1 MPEPLR
7 TPSCPP
13 PAAGA
18 PARAVRSHLPLGE
31 LLALA
36 EARPPARPDWVERFI
51 ADAAELFD
59 PLSGLGRVGFRTEPG
74 EDGWAVALFLGA
86 TEVVGGPGD
95 GLVAP
100 ARFRF
105 DASALSDLF
114 DPVPHVRLEVEP
126 ILAAHGVD
134 GIDAALTLTGTVAGR
149 ALTAT
154 VLNAPPAGAEPGF
167 KRYAAG
173 LAPPA

>member
-1 MPEPLR
+1 MPH
-7 TPSCPP
+7 PP
-13 PAAGA
+13 VSVSRLPVAA
-18 PARAVRSHLPLGE
+18 
-31 LLALA
+31 LLDLA
-36 EARPPARPDWVERFI
+36 EPRPPARPAWLDRFV

-59 PLSGLGRVGFRTEPG
+59 PLSGLGRVGYRSEPG

-86 TEVVGGPGD
+86 TEIVGGPGD

-105 DASALSDLF
+105 DAAALSALF
-114 DPVPHVRLEVEP
+114 DAPPEVALEVLP
-126 ILAAHGVD
+126 QLAAHGVD
-134 GIDAALTLTGTVAGR
+134 GVDAALTLTGTVEGR

-154 VLNAPPAGAEPGF
+154 VLSVPPDGVEPGF

-173 LAPPA
+173 LAPPQAG